1 MDKDTFHNENTGPDA
16 GAQPPAQPEA
26 NEQVAG
32 SDAAPAE
39 QTQPNQNTE
48 NTEAAA
54 PAGGPEQPAE
64 QPAEE
69 PVEEPVEETPAEEA
83 AEEAPAEQPAEAPVE
98 EPVEE
103 TPAEEPAE
111 EAPMDEPAEAPVEEP
126 VEEAP
131 MDEPAGEIP
140 ADEIPADEIPTDEAP
155 ANEIPAAGAP
165 DFGFAPPPLAP
176 PVAGARLPRRATVVS
191 ETGEKIG
198 RVRKGVWYDEQK
210 YEQGSFVKG
219 DDNCVYVY
227 AGENCSG
234 FVDGNDNIRTPF
246 GGYVAT
252 LRYFNWG
259 ILWLLI
265 LALLLAA
272 ALLGVGIGLSRP
284 AERAPIFFIVE
295 DTDERADWSEMEDIP
310 LFYGDGSYDEIVPGM
325 SGSYRFLLVNENEHA
340 LRFGFE
346 FDEENEYGIDL
357 CFRLKRDGAYVR
369 GEEDYISPAELGFEN
384 FTIEGQSESLFEV
397 EWYWRDNDPVDTFA
411 GENEA
416 IYRLLIEFRAEVE
429 DEE

>member
-39 QTQPNQNTE
+39 QTQDTQNLE
-48 NTEAAA
+48 NTEQPAAGDAEA
-54 PAGGPEQPAE
+54 PAADELPVDEPAE
-64 QPAEE
+64 D
-69 PVEEPVEETPAEEA
+69 A
-83 AEEAPAEQPAEAPVE
+83 AEAPAEGEPAD
-98 EPVEE
+98 
-103 TPAEEPAE
+103 AEEPADE
-111 EAPMDEPAEAPVEEP
+111 MPMDGMPQ
-126 VEEAP
+126 
-131 MDEPAGEIP
+131 G
-140 ADEIPADEIPTDEAP
+140 
-155 ANEIPAAGAP
+155 G
-165 DFGFAPPPLAP
+165 FGMLPPLAP
-176 PVAGARLPRRATVVS
+176 PVEGARLPRRATVVS

-325 SGSYRFLLVNENEHA
+325 RGSYRFLLVNENEHA